1 MPVIL
6 TNLESF
12 RNSLVKFPS
21 AIFFCLKIGLA
32 VADLF
37 RSEGRTRKT
46 KLTVPSVHL
55 RNVTPFGILLEY
67 LSIYLQQ
74 LLRNIA
80 YITNKF
86 LKHVFKIVRG

>member
-21 AIFFCLKIGLA
+21 AFFLIGPA

-37 RSEGRTRKT
+37 RSEGQTRKT

-55 RNVTPFGILLEY
+55 RNVTPFVILLEY
-67 LSIYLQQ
+67 LSTYLLATVTQEHS
-74 LLRNIA
+74 IH
-80 YITNKF
+80 YK
-86 LKHVFKIVRG
+86 